1 MLDARL
7 IREQPDAVRANL
19 ARRNDPTVLARFD
32 EYVALDRAAREAQ
45 RRADELR
52 KERNTLSRTIGEAK
66 KKGGDAPADVLQRAK
81 SLDADLDTLGKEAEA
96 ATEKAQAILMR
107 LPNLLHETVPYGTSD
122 KENVQVYQWGE
133 PRKFP
138 FPVKSHGELA
148 EELGLGEFK
157 RAAKVAG
164 AGFAYL
170 RGDLARLDFALQMF
184 AIDHLT
190 ARNFTLIEVPFMMR
204 REPYSGVT
212 DLGDFET
219 VMYKIENEDLYL
231 IATSEHP
238 IGGMYMDEIVTEDS
252 LPLRYA
258 GISACFR
265 KEIGAHGVDTRGL
278 FRMHQFNKIEQ
289 FVFCAPEESEKIHE
303 EILENA
309 KSLFRALGIPH
320 RVVNVCTGDIGTVA
334 AKKYDIEGWSPRQEK
349 WVELVSCSNCTDY
362 QARRL
367 RLRMGKAGSPQ
378 KRVPHTL
385 NSTAV
390 ATSRALVVILEN
402 YQQEDGSVV
411 IPEVLRPYMGGKTK
425 LEPLPQVKA
434 A

>member
-19 ARRNDPTVLARFD
+19 ARRNDPAVLARLD
-32 EYVALDRAAREAQ
+32 EFIALDRASREAT

-52 KERNTLSRTIGEAK
+52 KERNTLSRQIAEAK
-66 KKGGDAPADVLQRAK
+66 KTGGEAPAQVMERAR
-81 SLDADLDTLGKEAEA
+81 SLDTELEGLAKTAEDT
-96 ATEKAQAILMR
+96 KAQADGILMR
-107 LPNLLHETVPYGTSD
+107 LPNLLAESVPYGTSD
-122 KENVQVYQWGE
+122 KENVEVYRWGE

-148 EELGLGEFK
+148 EELGLGDFK

-184 AIDHLT
+184 AIDHL
-190 ARNFTLIEVPFMMR
+190 AERGFTLVEVPFMMR
-204 REPYSGVT
+204 REPYAGVT

-367 RLRMGKAGSPQ
+367 RLRMGKAGSKD
-378 KRVPHTL
+378 KRTPHTL

-411 IPEVLRPYMGGKTK
+411 IPEALRPYMGGREK
-425 LEPLPQVKA
+425 LTPLPQVRA